1 MNAVDKATGEVVDV
15 LALDEWGTKGEG
27 NQLAALFSALSTAQ
41 AEIGAA
47 KKGATNPHLRNKYAD
62 LGSYIEASSEA
73 LQKNGLS
80 VVQLPLKDR
89 VMTILG
95 HKEGGMIYGSTP
107 IILGEGKGLNPA
119 QVYGSACSYA
129 RRYGRSAILD
139 MAAEDDDA
147 AGAGA
152 NRPPAQS
159 KPPAAARQAPPP
171 PARAA
176 VTDETRKNAIKEI
189 REKLVAAKREETGL
203 CGWLGVETLE
213 KATNALLDKALA
225 ALDAPI
231 KAAPAKAAAAAPAQQ
246 APAQQAPAK
255 TEAAPAAKESAAP
268 TVVPTTDANRGD
280 ALQQV
285 RDLLKTSGREEVAL
299 CGWLGVDTLEKA
311 SNTQVDKALAA
322 LTAPQQRAAA

>member
-27 NQLAALFSALSTAQ
+27 KQLAALFSALSTAQ

-73 LQKNGLS
+73 LEKNGLS
-80 VVQLPLKDR
+80 IVQLPLKDR

-129 RRYGRSAILD
+129 RRYGRSAMLD

-159 KPPAAARQAPPP
+159 KAPAAAGRPAPAT
-171 PARAA
+171 PARVA
-176 VTDETRKNAIKEI
+176 VTDETRKHAIKEI

-246 APAQQAPAK
+246 APAK
-255 TEAAPAAKESAAP
+255 TEAAPAAKEPAAP
-268 TVVPTTDANRGD
+268 TVVPTTDANRD
-280 ALQQV
+280 AALQQV